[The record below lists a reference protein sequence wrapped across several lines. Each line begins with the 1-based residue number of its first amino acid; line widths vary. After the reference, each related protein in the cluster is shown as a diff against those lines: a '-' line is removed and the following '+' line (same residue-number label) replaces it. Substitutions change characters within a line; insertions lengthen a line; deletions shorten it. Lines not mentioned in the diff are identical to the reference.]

1 MKIKLLTILF
11 CLYLVS
17 CATVK
22 DGYKTTRM
30 VVPGGPEVF
39 IAQNNDN
46 FELSSPIIPGI
57 TFIGAVS
64 GKTLYITS
72 VRLFSNWQNGW
83 TEGFY
88 QASGKYLLENSVNSY
103 NLVEVDPLEIWDI
116 ESGEIRYKGNYYRG
130 DDGLQK
136 VRNRVD
142 RIREYVSVIKENR
155 GPDYLGGV
163 KKASTVSLYSI
174 KGSLYPKL
182 FPEVEGFKKLEKNL
196 RLPKLYYS
204 NDYPKEKVEGSNI
217 YWRTD
222 YTKSVF
228 PEHLWE
234 LRDSGT
240 IFRDFEETPQLIVG
254 FYNLDGFIENKLPNS
269 RLVRIED

>member
-1 MKIKLLTILF
+1 MKINVLSIFLCLF
-11 CLYLVS
+11 LIS
-17 CATVK
+17 CASVK
-22 DGYKTTRM
+22 DGYKTTSR
-30 VVPGGPEVF
+30 VVPGGPEVY
-39 IAQNNDN
+39 ITKHNDI

-57 TFIGAVS
+57 TFMGSIS
-64 GKTLYITS
+64 EDFLYVTS
-72 VRLFSNWQNGW
+72 VRFFSNWQNGW

-88 QASGKYLLENSVNSY
+88 QASGKYLLEKNGSAY
-103 NLVEVDPLEIWDI
+103 KLVEVDKLEVWDI
-116 ESGEIRYKGNYYRG
+116 ESGEIRYRGNYFRG

-142 RIREYVSVIKENR
+142 RIREYALVIKSNK
-155 GPDYLGGV
+155 GPEYLGGV
-163 KKASTVSLYSI
+163 KKASTVSLYTL

-182 FPEVEGFKKLEKNL
+182 FPEVKGFKKLERDM
-196 RLPKLYYS
+196 RLPKTYYS
-204 NDYPKEKVEGSNI
+204 NEYTKETVEGSNI

-240 IFRDFEETPQLIVG
+240 IFRDFEEASKLVVG
-254 FYNLDGFIENKLPNS
+254 FYNLDSFIENKLPNS
-269 RLVRIED
+269 RLIRIED